1 MLNPHLSQMD
11 DLLCKLDRLTA
22 LIWCAQCC
30 AAEPFSNNSGT
41 LNLAL
46 DEIALNL
53 SDTSRELRREW
64 NSLRDDLHGSPF
76 PAVPLSRKEVSP

>member
-22 LIWCAQCC
+22 LIWCAQSC
-30 AAEPFSNNSGT
+30 AAEPDNNSHT
-41 LNLAL
+41 MSLAL

-53 SDTSRELRREW
+53 SDTNRELRQEW
-64 NSLRDDLHGSPF
+64 NALRDDLYGSPF

>member
-22 LIWCAQCC
+22 LVWCAQCC
-30 AAEPFSNNSGT
+30 AADPSDNSRI

-46 DEIALNL
+46 DELAMNL
-53 SDTSRELRREW
+53 SDTSRELRCEW
-64 NSLRDDLHGSPF
+64 IDLRDDLYGSPF
-76 PAVPLSRKEVSP
+76 STVPLSRKEVSQ

>member
-22 LIWCAQCC
+22 LIWCAQSC
-30 AAEPFSNNSGT
+30 AADPLNNNSSA

-53 SDTSRELRREW
+53 SDTNRELHQEW
-64 NSLRDDLHGSPF
+64 NGLRDDLYGPPFHG
-76 PAVPLSRKEVSP
+76 VPISQTGVKS

>member
-22 LIWCAQCC
+22 LVWCAQGLSD
-30 AAEPFSNNSGT
+30 EPYNNSHT
-41 LNLAL
+41 LSLAL

-53 SDTSRELRREW
+53 SDTNRGLRQEW
-64 NSLRDDLHGSPF
+64 NGLRDDLYGSPS

>member
-22 LIWCAQCC
+22 LVWCAQCC
-30 AAEPFSNNSGT
+30 AAEPSDNSRT

-46 DEIALNL
+46 DELALNL
-53 SDTSRELRREW
+53 SDTSRELRQELGA
-64 NSLRDDLHGSPF
+64 LRDDLHGSPCSSS
-76 PAVPLSRKEVSP
+76 PAKCRP

>member
-1 MLNPHLSQMD
+1 MLNHHLSQMD

-22 LIWCAQCC
+22 LVWCAQSC
-30 AAEPFSNNSGT
+30 AAEPLNDSSHT

-53 SDTSRELRREW
+53 SDTNRELRQEW
-64 NSLRDDLHGSPF
+64 NGLRDDLYGSPF
-76 PAVPLSRKEVSP
+76 PAVPISRKEVSS